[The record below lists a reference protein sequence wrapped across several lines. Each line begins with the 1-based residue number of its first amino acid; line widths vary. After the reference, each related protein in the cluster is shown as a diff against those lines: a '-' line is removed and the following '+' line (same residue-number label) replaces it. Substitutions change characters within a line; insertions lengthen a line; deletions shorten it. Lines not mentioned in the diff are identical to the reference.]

1 MAEPTKTLRQLREE
15 AGLTQLEVAVQLGV
29 TITTVYNWE
38 RGAAEP
44 SARNLLEIARFF
56 NVSPFDIVLPEP
68 KPKRPR
74 GKEAA

>member
-1 MAEPTKTLRQLREE
+1 MAEATKTLRQLREA
-15 AGLTQLEVAVQLGV
+15 AGLTQLEVAVRLGV

-44 SARNLLEIARFF
+44 SARNLLEIARLF
-56 NVSPFDIVLPEP
+56 NVSPFDIILPEP
-68 KPKRPR
+68 KPKRTR